1 MSRKRVNVGII
12 GGGLMGREIAAAFG
26 RWPALLDVPV
36 DVRLTAV
43 CDVRPEAMDWF
54 DRVDSVVLKTTDYRD
69 LLADSSVDV
78 VYVAVRHDLHEQIY
92 VDTIRAGKDLLAE
105 KPFGIDLGA
114 AERICAAASRHPEVF
129 VRCSSEMPF
138 YPGADLA
145 FKLVRSGEL
154 GTVIEAV
161 NSFSHSSDLDLSK
174 PINWK
179 RQVASCGAAGVMND
193 LGMHVAHV
201 PLRLGWLPTS
211 VYAVLQDLVGERPG
225 PDGAM
230 VPCDTIE
237 NATLLCTV
245 AQNGSPF
252 PLTLATKRIDPGQ
265 QNSWTFRV
273 TGLEGGVE
281 FSTRYPKTLR
291 RMEVRRG
298 HQVWQEQET
307 GSQSVFPTVTGPI
320 FEPGFSDTILQMWA
334 AFLTERE
341 GLLGDRF
348 GCVTPDEALASHR
361 LWTAALASA
370 NERRAVDPG
379 LETARF
385 SD

>member
-1 MSRKRVNVGII
+1 MARKRVNIGIV

-26 RWPALLDVPV
+26 RWAALVDVPV
-36 DVRLTAV
+36 EVRLTAV

-54 DRVDSVVLKTTDYRD
+54 DRVESVVLKTTDYHD
-69 LLADSSVDV
+69 LLAEDSVDV

-105 KPFGIDLGA
+105 KPFGIDVGA
-114 AERICAAASRHPEVF
+114 AERICAAVREHPGVF

-138 YPGADLA
+138 YPGAQLA
-145 FKLVRSGEL
+145 FELVRSGEL
-154 GTVIEAV
+154 GTVEAA
-161 NSFSHSSDLDLSK
+161 NSFGHSSHLDPHK

-179 RQVASCGAAGVMND
+179 RQVATCGAAGVMND

-201 PLRLGWLPTS
+201 PLRLGWRPSS
-211 VYAVLQDLVGERPG
+211 VYAVLQDLISARPG
-225 PDGAM
+225 PDGEL

-237 NATLLCTV
+237 NAALLCTV
-245 AQNGSPF
+245 EQDGSRF

-265 QNSWTFRV
+265 QNTWAFRV
-273 TGLEGGVE
+273 TGLEGGVK

-291 RMEVRRG
+291 RMEVRHG
-298 HQVWQEQET
+298 HQVWQELET

-361 LWTAALASA
+361 LWTAALTSA
-370 NERRAVDPG
+370 DVLRAVDPG
-379 LETARF
+379 LRAAAA
-385 SD
+385 SH